1 MEIGSLLKQHVN
13 LFLLWF
19 TRLHHPLSRFIQQFP
34 VNWLD
39 TITLFFI
46 YSYSFS
52 YSKLAIFHCLNHLGK
67 CFMTLTP
74 CSCCGKA
81 NWLLIYKV
89 QFFIA
94 RSSTTELFLILGTI
108 IKSLTKYKG
117 IVLNN
122 NFNFEIKEILVENIP
137 WRVPKLPD
145 LPHLTNVII
154 LSRINNIF
162 NDSAYNIQQR
172 SMNIGV
178 CFWICSPN
186 VKIYI

>member
-1 MEIGSLLKQHVN
+1 
-13 LFLLWF
+13 
-19 TRLHHPLSRFIQQFP
+19 
-34 VNWLD
+34 
-39 TITLFFI
+39 
-46 YSYSFS
+46 
-52 YSKLAIFHCLNHLGK
+52 
-67 CFMTLTP
+67 MTLTS

-117 IVLNN
+117 TVLKN
-122 NFNFEIKEILVENIP
+122 NFNFEIKEILVENIR
-137 WRVPKLPD
+137 WRAPKFPD

-172 SMNIGV
+172 LTNIGV
-178 CFWICSPN
+178 CF
-186 VKIYI
+186 